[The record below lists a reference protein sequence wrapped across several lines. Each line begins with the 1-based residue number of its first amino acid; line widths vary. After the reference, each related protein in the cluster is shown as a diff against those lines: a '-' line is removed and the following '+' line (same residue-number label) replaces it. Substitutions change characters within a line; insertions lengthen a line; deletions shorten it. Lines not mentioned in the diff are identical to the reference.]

1 VPEGLLAARIV
12 PGASITEV
20 FERSSDCVEG
30 AVGLW
35 PQAASNGIM
44 ARRGDNFIQAP
55 VWNVLTNDLRG
66 LPHWLSTRGQPRC
79 TSEALGGADFPTF
92 AACTHTFT
100 AE

>member
-1 VPEGLLAARIV
+1 MPEGFLAALRV
-12 PGASITEV
+12 MGASITEL
-20 FERSSDCVEG
+20 FDRISDCVDG

-35 PQAASNGIM
+35 PQAASSGIM
-44 ARRGDNFIQAP
+44 ERRGDNFIQAP
-55 VWNVLTNDLRG
+55 VWNVLINDLRG

-100 AE
+100 AQ

>member
-1 VPEGLLAARIV
+1 VPEGFLAALRV
-12 PGASITEV
+12 AGASITEL
-20 FERSSDCVEG
+20 FDRISDCVEG

-35 PQAASNGIM
+35 PQAPSSGSM
-44 ARRGDNFIQAP
+44 ERRRDNFIQAP
-55 VWNVLTNDLRG
+55 VRNVLTNDLRG
-66 LPHWLSTRGQPRC
+66 LPHWLSTREQSRC